1 MKKII
6 ALGFAVFTF
15 MSVFAADVNEKVLS
29 AFQKTFSGATKV
41 EWIEYENHY
50 VVNFVKDGIRSKAQ
64 YDKDGNI
71 MQAIRYYDDTQ
82 LPLSIQNLLKET
94 YPKRTI
100 HGVTEVSKGTT
111 TDYFIMMFD
120 AKFLYQIQVEPGGS
134 IHQIERFKKG

>member
-111 TDYFIMMFD
+111 TD
-120 AKFLYQIQVEPGGS
+120 
-134 IHQIERFKKG
+134 